1 MRVLLAPAARAA
13 GFYPVFAT
21 HDNALAQ
28 QLIATA
34 EGNGWGPQEY
44 EFEMLYGVRPAWQ
57 QELRARG
64 LSVRV
69 YLPFGSD
76 WWPYATRRVGEHPR
90 NVLLLGRA
98 LLGRSYQPTDAP
110 ARRR

>member
-1 MRVLLAPAARAA
+1 MLAPQARGT

-21 HDNALAQ
+21 RDDALAR
-28 QLIATA
+28 QLIAIA
-34 EGNGWGPQEY
+34 RDNDWPPDAW

-64 LSVRV
+64 ISVRV

-76 WWPYATRRVGEHPR
+76 WWPYAMRRVGENPR
-90 NVLLLGRA
+90 NVLLMGRA
-98 LLGRSYQPTDAP
+98 LLGRSYH
-110 ARRR
+110 